1 MVFLGHSS
9 SIGLSSQLAC
19 QNVTK
24 MYALRLCSVGFL
36 GENPGMLGFTLEVA
50 GTPFPHLTGL
60 VIINLLANN
69 ALHIQSLN
77 ELDKKAK
84 ANGRQ

>member
-1 MVFLGHSS
+1 MIVQFVILFF
-9 SIGLSSQLAC
+9 
-19 QNVTK
+19 V
-24 MYALRLCSVGFL
+24 LCSVGFL
-36 GENPGMLGFTLEVA
+36 GENPGMLGFALQVT
-50 GTPFPHLTGL
+50 GTPLPHLTGL